1 MSGVLDALDRR
12 IVGALQIDGR
22 ASWARIAQ
30 VLGEPEGVIDR
41 RGRALLAAGTVRVTG
56 VPAPTAGTIVALRC
70 APGQERLAALA
81 LANRSDTRYAHV
93 LAGPLGCLA
102 EIDCAPSRLSG
113 LLAGELAQLPGLVE
127 VNAWTVLRYVR
138 TSVQWQPGLLSAE
151 EREALTE
158 FDPPPPYAPFGELKR
173 ANRLDRMLLVSLAR
187 DARRTVTELAA
198 ATGLSTTAVHRRVE
212 RLRREGRLLV
222 RTIIDP
228 ARLGFVVRAM
238 VSVRCAPRDVDA
250 VAAGLRREPWVR
262 YASCISGDRQFVAEV
277 AVPGVDALHD
287 FLTAAPWLAR
297 VAAVESALIVGTV
310 KRGGLFTL
318 PEEH

>member
-1 MSGVLDALDRR
+1 MTGALDALDRR

-30 VLGEPEGVIDR
+30 VLGEPEGVVAH
-41 RGRALLAAGTVRVTG
+41 RGQALLAAGTVRVTG
-56 VPAPTAGTIVALRC
+56 LPAPTAGTIVALRC
-70 APGQERLAALA
+70 TPGQERLAALA

-93 LAGPLGCLA
+93 LAGPLSCLA

-113 LLAGELAQLPGLVE
+113 LLADELPRLPGLVE
-127 VNAWTVLRYVR
+127 VHPWTVLRYVR

-151 EREALTE
+151 EREALSD
-158 FDPPPPYAPFGELKR
+158 FDPPPQYAPFGEVKQS
-173 ANRLDRMLLVSLAR
+173 NRLDRMLLVALAR
-187 DARRTVTELAA
+187 DARRSAAELAA
-198 ATGLSTTAVHRRVE
+198 VTGLSTTAVHRRVE

-222 RTIIDP
+222 RAIVDP
-228 ARLGFVVRAM
+228 ARFGFDVRAV
-238 VSVRCAPRDVDA
+238 VSVRCAPHDVDA

-262 YASCISGDRQFVAEV
+262 YASCVSGDRQLVVEV
-277 AVPGVDALHD
+277 AAPGVDALHD
-287 FLTAAPWLAR
+287 FLTAAPWLAK

-318 PEEH
+318 PAEH